1 MWRDTTPMD
10 GARLPGEYDG
20 GRLTGAVA
28 IVIGVVVAAVVVGAL
43 VIIAATG
50 GATG

>member
-1 MWRDTTPMD
+1 MD
-10 GARLPGEYDG
+10 QAQLPGEYDG
-20 GRLTGAVA
+20 SRLAAAVA
-28 IVIGVVVAAVVVGAL
+28 VVIGVVVIASVVVGAL